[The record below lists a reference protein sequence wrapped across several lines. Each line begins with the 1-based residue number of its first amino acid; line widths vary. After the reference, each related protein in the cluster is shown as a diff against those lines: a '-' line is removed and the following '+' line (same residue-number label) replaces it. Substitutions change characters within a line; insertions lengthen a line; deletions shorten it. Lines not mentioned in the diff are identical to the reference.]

1 MEMCADSL
9 FSPQMSKSLGNVI
22 DPIDIMQGIS
32 LQDLHD
38 KLMTGNLDPKEV
50 KNAEKFQKVTSYV
63 QYALM

>member
-1 MEMCADSL
+1 
-9 FSPQMSKSLGNVI
+9 MSKSLGNVI

-50 KNAEKFQKVTSYV
+50 KNAEKFQKASSYV
-63 QYALM
+63 HPSLI